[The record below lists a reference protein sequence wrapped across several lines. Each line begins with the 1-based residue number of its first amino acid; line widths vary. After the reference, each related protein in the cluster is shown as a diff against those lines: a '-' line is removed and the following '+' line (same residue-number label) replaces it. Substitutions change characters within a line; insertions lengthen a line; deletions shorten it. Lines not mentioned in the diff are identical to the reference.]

1 MERFEED
8 YSSLTDFLSEDFL
21 KFFYTEQEEA
31 SLTPTATVLLNSC
44 TAGVVNAS
52 DGPSSSATTASEHS
66 SNEIWR
72 LLEKNNDVNT

>member
-21 KFFYTEQEEA
+21 KFFYTEQEEV
-31 SLTPTATVLLNSC
+31 SLTPTATVLLDPC

-52 DGPSSSATTASEHS
+52 EGPSSSTTTASEHS
-66 SNEIWR
+66 RDEIQR
-72 LLEKNNDVNT
+72 LLKKNNDVNT